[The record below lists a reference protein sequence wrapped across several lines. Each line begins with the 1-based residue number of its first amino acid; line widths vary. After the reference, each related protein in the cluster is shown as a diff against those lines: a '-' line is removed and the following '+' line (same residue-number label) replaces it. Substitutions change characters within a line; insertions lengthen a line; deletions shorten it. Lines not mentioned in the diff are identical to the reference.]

1 MAESEPQISYP
12 GPAPAPKGWS
22 RIARRTRVPL
32 GFLLA
37 IFYFWFA
44 HPTWISLAAGA
55 IVALP
60 GLLLRAYA
68 AGYVKKDRELT
79 TTGPY
84 AHTRNPLY
92 LGSVIA
98 AAGCALA
105 SRNLW
110 IVLAILTMF
119 FAIYIP
125 VIRDEESYLGRIFPG
140 FGEYRKHVPRL
151 LPRLTAFRGADAD
164 AAPGS
169 FSRSLYMRHREYNAP
184 MGAAALLAALAVK
197 ILYTSGWLHLPIR

>member
-1 MAESEPQISYP
+1 LAETQPPVSYP

-22 RIARRTRVPL
+22 RIARRSRVPL

-37 IFYFWFA
+37 IFFMWFA
-44 HPTWISLAAGA
+44 RPTWISLAVGA
-55 IVALP
+55 MLAAP

-98 AAGCALA
+98 AAGCGVA

-110 IVLAILTMF
+110 IVVAMLVMF

-125 VIRDEESYLGRIFPG
+125 VIRDEEAYLGKIFSG
-140 FGEYRKHVPRL
+140 FDEYRKHVPRL
-151 LPRLTAFRGADAD
+151 LPRLSAFRAGTEVTS
-164 AAPGS
+164 GS
-169 FSRSLYMRHREYNAP
+169 FSRSLYLRHREYNAV
-184 MGAAALLAALAVK
+184 MGAVALLAALAVK
-197 ILYTSGWLHLPIR
+197 ILFISGLLHLPLR

>member
-1 MAESEPQISYP
+1 MPETEPQISYP

-37 IFYFWFA
+37 IFYFWFSR
-44 HPTWISLAAGA
+44 PTWASLAAGA
-55 IVALP
+55 ILATP

-79 TTGPY
+79 ITGPY
-84 AHTRNPLY
+84 AYTRNPLY

-105 SRNLW
+105 SRNVW
-110 IVLAILTMF
+110 IVLAMLILF

-125 VIRDEESYLGRIFPG
+125 VIRDEEAYLGKIFPAFAG
-140 FGEYRKHVPRL
+140 YRDNVPRL
-151 LPRLTAFRGADAD
+151 LPRLTAFRSSDSAESGT
-164 AAPGS
+164 

-197 ILYTSGWLHLPIR
+197 IL